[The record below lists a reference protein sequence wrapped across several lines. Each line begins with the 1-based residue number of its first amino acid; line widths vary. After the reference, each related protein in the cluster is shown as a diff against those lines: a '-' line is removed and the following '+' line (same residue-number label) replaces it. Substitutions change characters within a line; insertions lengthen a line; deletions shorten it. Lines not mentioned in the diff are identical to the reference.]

1 MATETRDRDPVGNG
15 PRPAGANVPKLS
27 AGIELIG
34 EYEGSGFKESPY
46 IARRGDGQVIQLSHL
61 LHSVAEHS
69 DGQRDFGQVAER
81 VSDDV
86 GRKVSRDNV
95 RFLVEKKLRP
105 IGVLAAAD
113 GSSPK
118 LKRADPMLALKF
130 RAALIPERAV
140 SAVTTIFRPLFFP
153 PVIVAVLCGIVAFDI
168 WLFFVHGVAQ
178 STRVLLYNPA
188 LLLLV
193 VGLVAVSAAFH
204 ECGHA
209 TACRYGGAKPGVMG
223 AGIYIVWPAF
233 YTDVTDAY
241 RLSKAGRLRT
251 DLGGVYF
258 NVIFSLITAGVYF
271 LTGFEWLLILIVLQH
286 VEILHQFL
294 PFLRLDGYYII
305 SDLTG
310 VPDMFARI
318 RPTLRSLIPGRKMDK
333 RVEELKPWVRVVTSV
348 YVIALIP
355 TLLGVFVLML
365 ISAPRMFATAW
376 DSFFVQVGRLSS
388 AFSGGKVLAGVAGV
402 VQTITLV
409 LPILGI
415 TLTTARS
422 SKSLGVAAWS
432 KTANRP
438 AARGAL
444 VAASAA
450 GLALAVLTLWPN
462 GEYRPIQPGEKGT
475 IQGGLKQVR
484 EIPTGRPG
492 LTADRQRELGGAP
505 LFSKTGQDPLS
516 AQPGSTSEG
525 SPADGAGRDGQA
537 RPGTRGGSPNRG
549 SGDRPGDSRSSS
561 EPDSGGSPRGGSGGG
576 DTGGPGGGDTGGA
589 GGSNPRGSSGGAGG
603 TIEPGGEAPPSSGRG
618 GGTSTPGAGASTP
631 SQSGGSTP

>member
-1 MATETRDRDPVGNG
+1 MATETRDRKSVGNG
-15 PRPAGANVPKLS
+15 AGPGAEVPKLS
-27 AGIELIG
+27 EGIELIG
-34 EYEGSGFKESPY
+34 EYEGSGFKEAPY
-46 IARRGDGQVIQLSHL
+46 IARRGDGQVIQISHL
-61 LHSVAEHS
+61 LHSVAENS
-69 DGQRDFGQVAER
+69 DGERNFGQVAER
-81 VSDDV
+81 VSDDI

-118 LKRADPMLALKF
+118 LKRPDALLALKF
-130 RAALIPERAV
+130 RAALIPEGAV
-140 SAVTTIFRPLFFP
+140 RTVTTIFRPLFFP
-153 PVIVAVLCGIVAFDI
+153 PVIVAVLAGIVAFDI
-168 WLFFVHGVAQ
+168 WFFFVHGVAQ

-188 LLLLV
+188 LLLVV
-193 VGLVAVSAAFH
+193 VGLVALSAAFH

-258 NVIFSLITAGVYF
+258 NVIFSLITAGVYY
-271 LTGFEWLLILIVLQH
+271 LTGFEWLLILILLQH

-348 YVIALIP
+348 YVIALVP
-355 TLLGVFVLML
+355 TLLAVFVLML

-376 DSFFVQVGRLSS
+376 DSFFVQVGRLSG
-388 AFSGGKVLAGVAGV
+388 AFSDGKVLAGVAGI

-409 LPILGI
+409 LPVLGI

-422 SKSLGVAAWS
+422 SKSLGLAAWS
-432 KTANRP
+432 KTADRP

-450 GLALAVLTLWPN
+450 GLALSVFTLWPN
-462 GEYRPIQPGEKGT
+462 GEYRPIQPGERGT
-475 IQGGLKQVR
+475 IQGGLKQVK
-484 EIPTGRPG
+484 EVPTGRPG
-492 LTADRQRELGGAP
+492 LTAERQSELGGAP

-516 AQPGSTSEG
+516 ARPTSGPEGTPSRGQDGPASSEG
-525 SPADGAGRDGQA
+525 
-537 RPGTRGGSPNRG
+537 GSSSDRG
-549 SGDRPGDSRSSS
+549 SGDRPGASRSGR
-561 EPDSGGSPRGGSGGG
+561 PDSTGSPRNGARGGEPSGSGGG
-576 DTGGPGGGDTGGA
+576 TDPGGTGGSKPGGSDPG
-589 GGSNPRGSSGGAGG
+589 GSSGGSGAG
-603 TIEPGGEAPPSSGRG
+603 TEPGGGTPPSSGSG
-618 GGTSTPGAGASTP
+618 SEPPPGSGTPTPP
-631 SQSGGSTP
+631 PSGGSTP